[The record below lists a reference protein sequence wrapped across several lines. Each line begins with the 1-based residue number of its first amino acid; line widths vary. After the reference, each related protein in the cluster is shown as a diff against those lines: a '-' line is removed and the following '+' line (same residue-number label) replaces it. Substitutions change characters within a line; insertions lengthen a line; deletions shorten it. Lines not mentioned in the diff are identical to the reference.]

1 MLLIRCP
8 WCGEREEREFHYGGD
23 ANVET
28 PPAEADDRA
37 WARFLYGRQNPAG
50 PFVERW
56 VHSHGC
62 RRWIVVVRS
71 TLTHEISGTYPFDQK
86 PEVPR

>member
-23 ANVET
+23 ANVKT
-28 PPAEADDRA
+28 PQPEVDDRT
-37 WARFLYGRQNPAG
+37 WSRFLYWRHNPAG
-50 PFVERW
+50 PFEERW

-62 RRWIVVVRS
+62 RRWLVIVRD
-71 TLTHEISGTYPFDQK
+71 TETHQISATRPFGARAEDAS
-86 PEVPR
+86 